1 MITWILLGGAL
12 SGAGVLLLVLV
23 LAPPAVQPAA
33 ALAELDS
40 QHDERRLRRDAQ
52 RLNPQERELPDW
64 LDTLGYRAAA
74 LLRRTGL
81 DLGALSS
88 DLAVL
93 GRSLERHLAT
103 SLLLGVLA
111 LAAPLPPVRLASL
124 TGPPTR
130 PSLPLLVCL
139 ILGAAMAAL
148 PTARLRSRA
157 AEARRDFRHVVGSYL
172 DLVSMSL
179 SAGRGV
185 PEALDAASA
194 LSDDPAMTRIR
205 DALATAR
212 LRGETPWA
220 AMGRLGDTLRIDELR
235 DLSAALALVAED
247 GAKIRESLGARAS
260 SMRRR
265 ELADAEGKAG
275 ENSESMLVA
284 QLVIAMGFIV
294 FLVYPAL
301 TGIMGGM

>member
-12 SGAGVLLLVLV
+12 SGAGVLMLVLI
-23 LAPPAVQPAA
+23 LAPPAIQPAA

-40 QHDERRLRRDAQ
+40 QRDERRLRQEAR
-52 RLNPQERELPDW
+52 RLNPRERALPDW
-64 LDTLGYRAAA
+64 LDALGYRAAA
-74 LLRRTGL
+74 LLRRTGI
-81 DLGALSS
+81 DLGALNS
-88 DLAVL
+88 DLSVL
-93 GRSLERHLAT
+93 GRSLERHLVT
-103 SLLLGVLA
+103 SLLLGLLGFGA
-111 LAAPLPPVRLASL
+111 
-124 TGPPTR
+124 
-130 PSLPLLVCL
+130 PLLVTAL
-139 ILGAAMAAL
+139 GTLAGRPMGSLSLLVSLVLGAAMAAL

-157 AEARRDFRHVVGSYL
+157 AQARRDFRHVVGSFL

-194 LSDDPAMTRIR
+194 LSDDPAMARIR
-205 DALATAR
+205 DALAAAR

-220 AMGRLGDTLRIDELR
+220 AMGRLGETLRIDELR

-247 GAKIRESLGARAS
+247 GAKIRESLSARAT

-265 ELADAEGKAG
+265 ELADAEGRAG

-284 QLVIAMGFIV
+284 QLVIAIGFIV

-301 TGIMGGM
+301 SGIMGGG

>member
-12 SGAGVLLLVLV
+12 SGAGVLILVLI
-23 LAPPAVQPAA
+23 LAPPAIQPAA

-40 QHDERRLRRDAQ
+40 QRDERRLRQEAR
-52 RLNPQERELPDW
+52 RLNPRERALPDW
-64 LDTLGYRAAA
+64 LDALGYRAAA
-74 LLRRTGL
+74 LLRRTGI
-81 DLGALSS
+81 DLGGLSS
-88 DLAVL
+88 DLSVL
-93 GRSLERHLAT
+93 GRSLERHLVA
-103 SLLLGVLA
+103 SLLLGLLGFGAPLLITALGA
-111 LAAPLPPVRLASL
+111 LA
-124 TGPPTR
+124 GR
-130 PSLPLLVCL
+130 PMGSLPLLACL
-139 ILGAAMAAL
+139 VLGAAMAAL

-157 AEARRDFRHVVGSYL
+157 AQARRDFRHVVGSFL

-185 PEALDAASA
+185 PEALDAAST
-194 LSDDPAMTRIR
+194 LSDDPAMARIR
-205 DALATAR
+205 DALAAAR

-220 AMGRLGDTLRIDELR
+220 AMGRLGETLRIDELR

-247 GAKIRESLGARAS
+247 GAKIRESLSARAT

-265 ELADAEGKAG
+265 ELADAEGRAG

-284 QLVIAMGFIV
+284 QLVIAIGFIV

-301 TGIMGGM
+301 SGIMGGG

>member
-12 SGAGVLLLVLV
+12 SGAGVLMLVLI
-23 LAPPAVQPAA
+23 LAPPAIQPAA

-40 QHDERRLRRDAQ
+40 QRDERRLRQEAR
-52 RLNPQERELPDW
+52 RLNPRERALPDW
-64 LDTLGYRAAA
+64 LDALGYRAAA
-74 LLRRTGL
+74 LLRRTGI
-81 DLGALSS
+81 DLGALNS
-88 DLAVL
+88 DLSVL
-93 GRSLERHLAT
+93 GRSLERHLVA
-103 SLLLGVLA
+103 SLLLGL
-111 LAAPLPPVRLASL
+111 LGFGAPLLVTALGTLA
-124 TGPPTR
+124 GR
-130 PSLPLLVCL
+130 PMGSLPLLACL
-139 ILGAAMAAL
+139 VLGAAMAAL

-157 AEARRDFRHVVGSYL
+157 AQARRDFRHVVGSFL

-194 LSDDPAMTRIR
+194 LSDDPAMARIR
-205 DALATAR
+205 DALAAAR

-220 AMGRLGDTLRIDELR
+220 AMGRLGETLRIDELR

-247 GAKIRESLGARAS
+247 GAKIRESLSARAS

-265 ELADAEGKAG
+265 ELADAEGRAG

-284 QLVIAMGFIV
+284 QLVIAIGFIV

-301 TGIMGGM
+301 SGIMGGG

>member
-12 SGAGVLLLVLV
+12 SGAGVLMLVLI
-23 LAPPAVQPAA
+23 LAPPAIQPAA

-40 QHDERRLRRDAQ
+40 QRDERRLRQEAR
-52 RLNPQERELPDW
+52 RLNPRERALPDW
-64 LDTLGYRAAA
+64 LDALGYRAAA
-74 LLRRTGL
+74 LLRRTGI
-81 DLGALSS
+81 DLGGLSS
-88 DLAVL
+88 DLSIL
-93 GRSLERHLAT
+93 GRSLERHLVA
-103 SLLLGVLA
+103 SLLLGLLGFGAPLLITALGA
-111 LAAPLPPVRLASL
+111 LA
-124 TGPPTR
+124 GR
-130 PSLPLLVCL
+130 PMGSLPLLACL
-139 ILGAAMAAL
+139 VLGAAMAAL

-157 AEARRDFRHVVGSYL
+157 AQARRDFRHVVGSFL

-194 LSDDPAMTRIR
+194 LSDDPAMARIR
-205 DALATAR
+205 DALAAAR

-220 AMGRLGDTLRIDELR
+220 AMGRLGETLRIDELR

-247 GAKIRESLGARAS
+247 GAKIRESLSARAT

-265 ELADAEGKAG
+265 ELADAEGRAG

-284 QLVIAMGFIV
+284 QLVIAIGFIV

-301 TGIMGGM
+301 SGIMGGG

>member
-12 SGAGVLLLVLV
+12 SGAGVLMLVLI
-23 LAPPAVQPAA
+23 LAPPAIQPAA

-40 QHDERRLRRDAQ
+40 QRDERRLRQEAR
-52 RLNPQERELPDW
+52 RLNPRERALPDW
-64 LDTLGYRAAA
+64 LDALGYRAAA
-74 LLRRTGL
+74 LLRRTGI
-81 DLGALSS
+81 DLGALNS
-88 DLAVL
+88 DLSVL
-93 GRSLERHLAT
+93 GRSLERHLVT
-103 SLLLGVLA
+103 SLLLGL
-111 LAAPLPPVRLASL
+111 LGFGAPLLVTALGTLA
-124 TGPPTR
+124 GR
-130 PSLPLLVCL
+130 PMGSLPLLACL
-139 ILGAAMAAL
+139 VLGAAMAAL

-157 AEARRDFRHVVGSYL
+157 AQARRDFRHVVGSFL

-194 LSDDPAMTRIR
+194 LSDDPAMARIR
-205 DALATAR
+205 DALAAAR

-220 AMGRLGDTLRIDELR
+220 AMGRLGGTLRIDELR

-247 GAKIRESLGARAS
+247 GAKIRESLSARAT

-265 ELADAEGKAG
+265 ELADAEGRAG

-284 QLVIAMGFIV
+284 QLVIAIGFIV

-301 TGIMGGM
+301 SGIMGGG

>member
-12 SGAGVLLLVLV
+12 SGAGVLMLVLI
-23 LAPPAVQPAA
+23 LAPPAIQPAA

-40 QHDERRLRRDAQ
+40 KRDERRLRQEAR
-52 RLNPQERELPDW
+52 RLNPRERALPDW
-64 LDTLGYRAAA
+64 LDALGYRAAA
-74 LLRRTGL
+74 LLRRTGI
-81 DLGALSS
+81 DLGGLSS
-88 DLAVL
+88 DLSVL
-93 GRSLERHLAT
+93 GRSLERHLVA
-103 SLLLGVLA
+103 SLLLGLLGFGAPLLITALGA
-111 LAAPLPPVRLASL
+111 LA
-124 TGPPTR
+124 GR
-130 PSLPLLVCL
+130 PMGSLPLLACL
-139 ILGAAMAAL
+139 VLGAAMAAL

-157 AEARRDFRHVVGSYL
+157 AQARRDFRHVVGSFL

-194 LSDDPAMTRIR
+194 LSDDPAMARIR
-205 DALATAR
+205 DALAAAR

-220 AMGRLGDTLRIDELR
+220 AMGRLGETLRIDELR

-247 GAKIRESLGARAS
+247 GAKIRESLSARAT

-265 ELADAEGKAG
+265 ELADAEGRAG

-284 QLVIAMGFIV
+284 QLVIAIGFIV

-301 TGIMGGM
+301 SGIMGGG

>member
-12 SGAGVLLLVLV
+12 SGAGVLMLVLI
-23 LAPPAVQPAA
+23 LAPPAIQPAA

-40 QHDERRLRRDAQ
+40 QRDERRLRQEAR
-52 RLNPQERELPDW
+52 RLNPRERALPDW
-64 LDTLGYRAAA
+64 LDALGYRAAA
-74 LLRRTGL
+74 LLRRTGI
-81 DLGALSS
+81 DLGGLSS
-88 DLAVL
+88 DLSVL
-93 GRSLERHLAT
+93 GRSLERHLVT
-103 SLLLGVLA
+103 SLLLGL
-111 LAAPLPPVRLASL
+111 LGFGAPLLVTALGTL
-124 TGPPTR
+124 TGR
-130 PSLPLLVCL
+130 PMGSLPLLACL
-139 ILGAAMAAL
+139 VLGAAMAAL

-157 AEARRDFRHVVGSYL
+157 AQARRDFRHVVGSFL

-194 LSDDPAMTRIR
+194 LSDDPAMARIR
-205 DALATAR
+205 DALAAAR

-220 AMGRLGDTLRIDELR
+220 AMGRLGETLRIDELR

-247 GAKIRESLGARAS
+247 GAKIRESLSARAT

-265 ELADAEGKAG
+265 ELADAEGRAG

-284 QLVIAMGFIV
+284 QLVIAIGFIV

-301 TGIMGGM
+301 SGIMGGG

>member
-1 MITWILLGGAL
+1 MIPWILLGGAL
-12 SGAGVLLLVLV
+12 SGAGVLMLVLI
-23 LAPPAVQPAA
+23 LAPPAIQPAA

-40 QHDERRLRRDAQ
+40 QRDERRLRQEAR
-52 RLNPQERELPDW
+52 RLNPRERALPDW
-64 LDTLGYRAAA
+64 LDALGYRAAA
-74 LLRRTGL
+74 LLRRTGI
-81 DLGALSS
+81 DLGGLSS
-88 DLAVL
+88 DLSVL
-93 GRSLERHLAT
+93 GRSLERHLVA
-103 SLLLGVLA
+103 SLLLGLLGFGAPLLITALGA
-111 LAAPLPPVRLASL
+111 LAGQPM
-124 TGPPTR
+124 G
-130 PSLPLLVCL
+130 SLPLLACL
-139 ILGAAMAAL
+139 VLGAAMAAL

-157 AEARRDFRHVVGSYL
+157 AQARRDFRHVVGSFL

-194 LSDDPAMTRIR
+194 LSDDPAMARIR
-205 DALATAR
+205 DALAAAR

-220 AMGRLGDTLRIDELR
+220 AMGRLGETLRIDELR

-247 GAKIRESLGARAS
+247 GAKIRESLSARAT

-265 ELADAEGKAG
+265 ELADAEGRAG

-284 QLVIAMGFIV
+284 QLVIAIGFIV

-301 TGIMGGM
+301 SGIMGGG

>member
-12 SGAGVLLLVLV
+12 SGAGVLMLVLI
-23 LAPPAVQPAA
+23 LAPPAIQPAA

-40 QHDERRLRRDAQ
+40 QRDEQRLRQEAR
-52 RLNPQERELPDW
+52 RLNPRERALPDW
-64 LDTLGYRAAA
+64 LDALGYRAAA
-74 LLRRTGL
+74 LLRRTGI
-81 DLGALSS
+81 DLGGLSS
-88 DLAVL
+88 DLSVL
-93 GRSLERHLAT
+93 GRSLERHLVA
-103 SLLLGVLA
+103 SLLLGL
-111 LAAPLPPVRLASL
+111 LGFGAPLLVTALGTLA
-124 TGPPTR
+124 GR
-130 PSLPLLVCL
+130 PMGSLPLLACL
-139 ILGAAMAAL
+139 VLGAAMAAL

-157 AEARRDFRHVVGSYL
+157 AQARRDFRHVVGSFL

-194 LSDDPAMTRIR
+194 LSDDPAMARIR
-205 DALATAR
+205 DALAAAR

-220 AMGRLGDTLRIDELR
+220 AMGRLGETLRIDELR

-247 GAKIRESLGARAS
+247 GAKIRESLSARAT

-265 ELADAEGKAG
+265 ELADAEGRAG

-284 QLVIAMGFIV
+284 QLVIAIGFIV

-301 TGIMGGM
+301 SGIMGGG

>member
-12 SGAGVLLLVLV
+12 SGAGVLMLVLI
-23 LAPPAVQPAA
+23 LAPPAIQPAA

-40 QHDERRLRRDAQ
+40 QRDERQLRRDAQ
-52 RLNPQERELPDW
+52 RLNAQERALPDW
-64 LDTLGYRAAA
+64 LDTVGYRAAA

-81 DLGALSS
+81 DLGSLSS

-93 GRSLERHLAT
+93 GRSLERHLVT
-103 SLLLGVLA
+103 SLLLGL
-111 LAAPLPPVRLASL
+111 LGFGAPLLLVGLSSL
-124 TGPPTR
+124 IGQPMGS
-130 PSLPLLVCL
+130 SLPLLVCL
-139 ILGAAMAAL
+139 ILGGAMAAL
-148 PTARLRSRA
+148 PTARLRSQA
-157 AEARRDFRHVVGSYL
+157 ADARRDFRHVVGSYL

-194 LSDDPAMTRIR
+194 LSDDPSMTRIR

-220 AMGRLGDTLRIDELR
+220 AMGRLGQTLRIDELR

-247 GAKIRESLGARAS
+247 GAKIRESLGARAT

-284 QLVIAMGFIV
+284 QLVIAMGFII

-301 TGIMGGM
+301 TGIMSNM

>member
-12 SGAGVLLLVLV
+12 SGAGVLMLVLI

-40 QHDERRLRRDAQ
+40 QRDERRLRQEAR
-52 RLNPQERELPDW
+52 RLNPRERALPDW
-64 LDTLGYRAAA
+64 LDALGYRAAA
-74 LLRRTGL
+74 LLRRTGI
-81 DLGALSS
+81 DLGALNS
-88 DLAVL
+88 DLSVL
-93 GRSLERHLAT
+93 GRSLERHLVA
-103 SLLLGVLA
+103 SLLLGLLGFGAPLLITALGA
-111 LAAPLPPVRLASL
+111 LA
-124 TGPPTR
+124 GR
-130 PSLPLLVCL
+130 PMGSLPLLACL
-139 ILGAAMAAL
+139 VLGAAMAAL

-157 AEARRDFRHVVGSYL
+157 AQARRDFRHVVGSFL

-194 LSDDPAMTRIR
+194 LSDDPAMARIR
-205 DALATAR
+205 DALAAAR

-220 AMGRLGDTLRIDELR
+220 AMGRLGETLRIDELR

-247 GAKIRESLGARAS
+247 GAKIRESLSARAT

-265 ELADAEGKAG
+265 ELADAEGRAG

-284 QLVIAMGFIV
+284 QLVIAIGFIV

-301 TGIMGGM
+301 SGIMGGG

>member
-12 SGAGVLLLVLV
+12 SGAGVLMLVLI
-23 LAPPAVQPAA
+23 LAPPAIQPAA

-40 QHDERRLRRDAQ
+40 QRDERRLRQEAR
-52 RLNPQERELPDW
+52 RLNPRERALPDW
-64 LDTLGYRAAA
+64 LDALGYRAAA
-74 LLRRTGL
+74 LLRRTGI
-81 DLGALSS
+81 DLGGLSS
-88 DLAVL
+88 DLSVL
-93 GRSLERHLAT
+93 GRSLERHLVT
-103 SLLLGVLA
+103 SLLLGLLGFGAPLLVTALGA
-111 LAAPLPPVRLASL
+111 LA
-124 TGPPTR
+124 GR
-130 PSLPLLVCL
+130 PMGSLPLLACL
-139 ILGAAMAAL
+139 VLGAAMAAL

-157 AEARRDFRHVVGSYL
+157 AQARRDFRHVVGSFL

-194 LSDDPAMTRIR
+194 LSDDPAMARIR
-205 DALATAR
+205 DALAAAR

-220 AMGRLGDTLRIDELR
+220 AMGRLGETLRIDELR

-247 GAKIRESLGARAS
+247 GAKIRESLSARAT

-265 ELADAEGKAG
+265 ELADAEGRAG

-284 QLVIAMGFIV
+284 QLVIAIGFIV

-301 TGIMGGM
+301 SGIMGGG

>member
-12 SGAGVLLLVLV
+12 SGAGVLMLVLI
-23 LAPPAVQPAA
+23 LAPPAIQPAA

-40 QHDERRLRRDAQ
+40 QRDERRLRQEAR
-52 RLNPQERELPDW
+52 RLNPRERALPDW
-64 LDTLGYRAAA
+64 LDALGYRAAA
-74 LLRRTGL
+74 LLRRTGI
-81 DLGALSS
+81 DLGALNS
-88 DLAVL
+88 DLSVL
-93 GRSLERHLAT
+93 GRSLERHLVT
-103 SLLLGVLA
+103 SLLLGLLGFGAPLLVTALGA
-111 LAAPLPPVRLASL
+111 LAGRP
-124 TGPPTR
+124 TG
-130 PSLPLLVCL
+130 SLPLLACL
-139 ILGAAMAAL
+139 VLGAAMAAL

-157 AEARRDFRHVVGSYL
+157 AQARRDFRHVVGSFL

-194 LSDDPAMTRIR
+194 LSDDPAMARIR
-205 DALATAR
+205 DALAAAR

-220 AMGRLGDTLRIDELR
+220 AMGRLGETLRIDELR

-247 GAKIRESLGARAS
+247 GAKIRESLSARAT

-265 ELADAEGKAG
+265 ELADAEGRAG

-284 QLVIAMGFIV
+284 QLVIAIGFIV
-294 FLVYPAL
+294 FLIEIGRASCRERV
-301 TGIMGGM
+301 